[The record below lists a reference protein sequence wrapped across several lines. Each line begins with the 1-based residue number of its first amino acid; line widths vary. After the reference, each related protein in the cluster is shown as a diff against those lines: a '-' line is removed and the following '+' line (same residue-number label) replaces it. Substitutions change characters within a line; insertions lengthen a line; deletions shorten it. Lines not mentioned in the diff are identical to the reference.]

1 MNQDLLILAS
11 SVLVLAVMAVLWLRR
26 RAKFRRARN
35 WPMTAGRVESAGVT
49 LESGG
54 GQPGSAAHYAELKYS
69 YQARGQTYRGSM
81 RRRFLLKGAADKWIA
96 RFANGTPLT
105 VRYDPSKV
113 HDSVLL
119 EVDHPAPAPRSV
131 SARLSQ

>member
-1 MNQDLLILAS
+1 MNHDLVIFACS
-11 SVLVLAVMAVLWLRR
+11 ILVLAVMAVLWLMRR
-26 RAKFRRARN
+26 RKLRRARN
-35 WPMTAGRVESAGVT
+35 WPMTAGRVESAAVI

-54 GQPGSAAHYAELKYS
+54 GQPGSAAHCAHLKYS
-69 YQARGQTYRGSM
+69 YQARGQTYGGSM
-81 RRRFLLKGAADKWIA
+81 RRRFMLKGAADKWIA

-105 VRYDPSKV
+105 VRYNPSNV

-119 EVDHPAPAPRSV
+119 EADHPARAPRSV